1 MLKYYLIKSKGGN
14 HMNLYSINT
23 IKQELSFSPLVYSI
37 KKSDYSE
44 SLILVYS
51 DIDGNTHQE
60 ILGTNR
66 STLSNWLEILDYD
79 TETKETLD
87 KTFDLLLSSIYLF
100 GIKTDMQKDK
110 LINKIDSFIKNF
122 DGNAFS
128 DVASSVLDI
137 LKECFDPHP
146 VLAYLYPHYYVLLH
160 SLYLYTEKTCFYED
174 IKSQFTE
181 KISVLLQEL
190 LHLKSS
196 YEQAKEYTQS
206 VFIEPYAENASIPST
221 TSAAL
226 YHSYC
231 KMLHKSDF
239 YMEAFDFPI
248 AEDYLKN
255 ILDNDAPVWSSYFD
269 LFSEKLLDSDTQDYN
284 ITSFAQFLHIGL
296 SIMMSGEMVI
306 RKCKLCNG
314 YFQTKHSSDQ
324 MYCSRIYKNTSATCS
339 EVGVRKTYKEKLF
352 QHPIHQEFT
361 KSYNKLYGRIRRG
374 KVPNDT
380 PLMDKLKKLHDEYTE
395 KYENTHKK
403 DREAVW
409 KEYIQK
415 NKDLLG

>member
-1 MLKYYLIKSKGGN
+1 
-14 HMNLYSINT
+14 MNLYSINT
-23 IKQELSFSPLVYSI
+23 IKQKLSFSPLVYRI
-37 KKSDYSE
+37 KKSNYSE
-44 SLILVYS
+44 SLLLTYN
-51 DIDGNTHQE
+51 DIDGNPHQE
-60 ILGTNR
+60 VLGTNR
-66 STLSNWLEILDYD
+66 SILSNWLEILDYD
-79 TETKETLD
+79 TETKENLD
-87 KTFDLLLSSIYLF
+87 QTFDLLLLSIGLF
-100 GIKTDMQKDK
+100 GIKPDMQKDK
-110 LINKIDSFIKNF
+110 LINKIDNFIKDF
-122 DGNAFS
+122 DGKAFS

-146 VLAYLYPHYYVLLH
+146 VLAYLYPHYYALLH
-160 SLYLYTEKTCFYED
+160 SLYLYAEKSCSYEETV
-174 IKSQFTE
+174 SQFSA
-181 KISVLLQEL
+181 KITVLLQEL

-196 YEQAKEYTQS
+196 YEQAREYTQS
-206 VFIEPYAENASIPST
+206 VFIEPYTDNASIQST
-221 TSAAL
+221 ASAAL

-231 KMLHKSDF
+231 KMLNKSDF
-239 YMEAFDFPI
+239 YMDAFDFPI
-248 AEDYLKN
+248 NEDYLKN
-255 ILDNDAPVWSSYFD
+255 IFDNDTLAWSSYFE
-269 LFSEKLLDSDTQDYN
+269 LFSKKLLDTDTQEYY

-374 KVPNDT
+374 KVPNNT
-380 PLMDKLKKLHDEYTE
+380 PLMEQLKKLHDEYTE

-409 KEYIQK
+409 KEYIQR
-415 NKDLLG
+415 NKELLG

>member
-1 MLKYYLIKSKGGN
+1 
-14 HMNLYSINT
+14 MNLYSINT
-23 IKQELSFSPLVYSI
+23 IKQELLFSPLVYRI

-44 SLILVYS
+44 SLILTYN
-51 DIDGNTHQE
+51 DIDSNPHQE
-60 ILGTNR
+60 VLGTNR
-66 STLSNWLEILDYD
+66 SILSNWLEILDYD
-79 TETKETLD
+79 TEAKENLD
-87 KTFDLLLSSIYLF
+87 KTFDLLLSSIGLF
-100 GIKTDMQKDK
+100 GIKPDIQKDK
-110 LINKIDSFIKNF
+110 FINKIDNFIKDF
-122 DGNAFS
+122 DSKTFS

-146 VLAYLYPHYYVLLH
+146 VLAYLYSHYYALLH
-160 SLYLYTEKTCFYED
+160 SLYLYAEKSCSYEETV
-174 IKSQFTE
+174 SQFSA
-181 KISVLLQEL
+181 KITVLLQEL

-196 YEQAKEYTQS
+196 YEQAREYTQS
-206 VFIEPYAENASIPST
+206 VFIEPYTDNASIQSAA
-221 TSAAL
+221 SAAL

-231 KMLHKSDF
+231 KMLNKSDF
-239 YMEAFDFPI
+239 YMDAFDFPI
-248 AEDYLKN
+248 NEDYLNN
-255 ILDNDAPVWSSYFD
+255 IFDNDTPAWSSYFE
-269 LFSEKLLDSDTQDYN
+269 LFSEKLLDTDTQEYY

-380 PLMDKLKKLHDEYTE
+380 PLMEQLKKLHDEYTE

-415 NKDLLG
+415 NKELLG

>member
-1 MLKYYLIKSKGGN
+1 
-14 HMNLYSINT
+14 MNLYSINT
-23 IKQELSFSPLVYSI
+23 IKQELLFSPLVYSI
-37 KKSDYSE
+37 KKSNYSE
-44 SLILVYS
+44 SLLLTYN
-51 DIDGNTHQE
+51 DIDNNPHQE
-60 ILGTNR
+60 ALGTNR
-66 STLSNWLEILDYD
+66 PILSNWLEILDYD
-79 TETKETLD
+79 TETKENLD
-87 KTFDLLLSSIYLF
+87 KTFDLLLSSIGLF
-100 GIKTDMQKDK
+100 GIKPDIQKDK
-110 LINKIDSFIKNF
+110 FINKIDNFIKDF
-122 DGNAFS
+122 DSKTFS

-146 VLAYLYPHYYVLLH
+146 VLAYLYPYYYALLH
-160 SLYLYTEKTCFYED
+160 SLYLYAEKSCSYEETV
-174 IKSQFTE
+174 SQFSA
-181 KISVLLQEL
+181 KITVLLQEL

-196 YEQAKEYTQS
+196 YEQAREYTQS
-206 VFIEPYAENASIPST
+206 VFIEPYTDNASVQST

-231 KMLHKSDF
+231 KMLKKSDF
-239 YMEAFDFPI
+239 YMDTFDFPI
-248 AEDYLKN
+248 DEDYLKN
-255 ILDNDAPVWSSYFD
+255 ILDNNIPTWSSYFD
-269 LFSEKLLDSDTQDYN
+269 LFSEKQLDTDTQTYY
-284 ITSFAQFLHIGL
+284 ITSFSQFLHIGL
-296 SIMMSGEMVI
+296 SIMMSDEMVI

-380 PLMDKLKKLHDEYTE
+380 PLMEQLKKLHDEYTE

-415 NKDLLG
+415 NKELLG

>member
-1 MLKYYLIKSKGGN
+1 
-14 HMNLYSINT
+14 MNLYSINT
-23 IKQELSFSPLVYSI
+23 IKQELLFSPLVYRI

-44 SLILVYS
+44 SLILTYN
-51 DIDGNTHQE
+51 DIDNNPHQE
-60 ILGTNR
+60 ALGTNR
-66 STLSNWLEILDYD
+66 SILSNWLEILDYD
-79 TETKETLD
+79 TETKENLD
-87 KTFDLLLSSIYLF
+87 KTFDLLLSSIGLF
-100 GIKTDMQKDK
+100 GIKPDMQKDK
-110 LINKIDSFIKNF
+110 LINKIDNFIKDF
-122 DGNAFS
+122 DDKAFS

-146 VLAYLYPHYYVLLH
+146 VLAYLYPYYYALLH
-160 SLYLYTEKTCFYED
+160 SLYLYAEKSCSYEETV
-174 IKSQFTE
+174 SQFSA
-181 KISVLLQEL
+181 KITVLLQEL

-196 YEQAKEYTQS
+196 YEQAREYTQS
-206 VFIEPYAENASIPST
+206 VFIEPYTDNASVPST

-231 KMLHKSDF
+231 KILNKSNFNMD
-239 YMEAFDFPI
+239 AFDFPI
-248 AEDYLKN
+248 NEDYLKN
-255 ILDNDAPVWSSYFD
+255 IFDNNTPTWSSYFE
-269 LFSEKLLDSDTQDYN
+269 LFSKKLLDTDTQDYH

-314 YFQTKHSSDQ
+314 YFQAKHSSDQ

-380 PLMDKLKKLHDEYTE
+380 PLMEQLKKLHDEYTE

-415 NKDLLG
+415 NKELLG

>member
-1 MLKYYLIKSKGGN
+1 
-14 HMNLYSINT
+14 MNLYSINT

-37 KKSDYSE
+37 KKSNYSE
-44 SLILVYS
+44 SLLLTYN
-51 DIDGNTHQE
+51 DIDSNPHQE
-60 ILGTNR
+60 ALGTNR
-66 STLSNWLEILDYD
+66 PILSNWLEILDYD
-79 TETKETLD
+79 TETKENLD
-87 KTFDLLLSSIYLF
+87 KTFDLLLSSIGLF
-100 GIKTDMQKDK
+100 GIKPDIQKDK
-110 LINKIDSFIKNF
+110 FINKIDNFIKDF
-122 DGNAFS
+122 DSKIFS

-146 VLAYLYPHYYVLLH
+146 VLAYLYPHYYALLH
-160 SLYLYTEKTCFYED
+160 SLYLYAEKSCSYEETV
-174 IKSQFTE
+174 SQFSA
-181 KISVLLQEL
+181 KITVLLQEL

-196 YEQAKEYTQS
+196 YEQAREYTQS
-206 VFIEPYAENASIPST
+206 VFIEPYIDNASIQST
-221 TSAAL
+221 ASAAL

-231 KMLHKSDF
+231 KIMNKSDF

-248 AEDYLKN
+248 DEDYLKN
-255 ILDNDAPVWSSYFD
+255 IFDKDTSAWSSYFA
-269 LFSEKLLDSDTQDYN
+269 LFSEKLLDTDTQDYY

-296 SIMMSGEMVI
+296 SIMMSGEIVI

-380 PLMDKLKKLHDEYTE
+380 PLMEQLKKLHDEYTE

-415 NKDLLG
+415 NKELLG

>member
-1 MLKYYLIKSKGGN
+1 
-14 HMNLYSINT
+14 MNLYSINT
-23 IKQELSFSPLVYSI
+23 IKQELSFSPLIYRI
-37 KKSDYSE
+37 KKADYSE
-44 SLILVYS
+44 SLILNYTDTANNVQ
-51 DIDGNTHQE
+51 QE
-60 ILGTNR
+60 ILETSR
-66 STLSNWLEILDYD
+66 SILSNWMEILDYD
-79 TETKETLD
+79 TENKETLE
-87 KTFDLLLSSIYLF
+87 KTFDLLLSSVHLF
-100 GIKTDMQKDK
+100 GIHDIQKDH
-110 LINKIDSFIKNF
+110 LETDIDNFIKRFENS
-122 DGNAFS
+122 AFS
-128 DVASSVLDI
+128 DTASSVLDI

-160 SLYLYTEKTCFYED
+160 SLYLYTKTSCSYEE
-174 IKSQFTE
+174 IKPQFTK
-181 KISVLLQEL
+181 KISALIQEL

-196 YEQAKEYTQS
+196 YEQAREYTQS
-206 VFIEPYAENASIPST
+206 VLIEPYIDSASIAST
-221 TSAAL
+221 ASAAL

-231 KMLHKSDF
+231 KMLNKSDF

-248 AEDYLKN
+248 AGDYLKN
-255 ILDNDAPVWSSYFD
+255 TFGNDTPAWNTYFD
-269 LFSEKLLDSDTQDYN
+269 LFSSKLLEADTQDYN

-296 SIMMSGEMVI
+296 SIMMSSEIVI

-324 MYCSRIYKNTSATCS
+324 MYCSRIYKNTAATCS

-380 PLMDKLKKLHDEYTE
+380 PLMDQLKKLHDEYTE

-415 NKDLLG
+415 NKELLG

>member
-1 MLKYYLIKSKGGN
+1 
-14 HMNLYSINT
+14 MNLYSINT
-23 IKQELSFSPLVYSI
+23 IKQELLFSPLVYRI
-37 KKSDYSE
+37 KKSNYSE
-44 SLILVYS
+44 SLLLTYN
-51 DIDGNTHQE
+51 DIDNNPHQE
-60 ILGTNR
+60 ALGTNR
-66 STLSNWLEILDYD
+66 PILSNWLEILDYD
-79 TETKETLD
+79 TETKENLD
-87 KTFDLLLSSIYLF
+87 KTFDLLLSSIGLF
-100 GIKTDMQKDK
+100 GIKPDIQKDK
-110 LINKIDSFIKNF
+110 FINKIDNFIKDF
-122 DGNAFS
+122 DSKTFS

-146 VLAYLYPHYYVLLH
+146 VLAYLYPYYYALLH
-160 SLYLYTEKTCFYED
+160 LLYLYAEKSCSYEETV
-174 IKSQFTE
+174 SQFSA
-181 KISVLLQEL
+181 KITVLLQEL

-196 YEQAKEYTQS
+196 YEQAREYTQS
-206 VFIEPYAENASIPST
+206 VFIEPYTDNASVPST

-231 KMLHKSDF
+231 KILNKSNF
-239 YMEAFDFPI
+239 YMDAFDFPI
-248 AEDYLKN
+248 NKDYLKN
-255 ILDNDAPVWSSYFD
+255 IFDNNTPAWSSYFE
-269 LFSEKLLDSDTQDYN
+269 LLSKKLLDTDTQDYH

-314 YFQTKHSSDQ
+314 YFQAKHSSDQ

-380 PLMDKLKKLHDEYTE
+380 PLMDQLKKLHDEYTE

-415 NKDLLG
+415 NKELLG

>member
-1 MLKYYLIKSKGGN
+1 
-14 HMNLYSINT
+14 MNLYSINT
-23 IKQELSFSPLVYSI
+23 IKQKLSFAPLVYSI

-44 SLILVYS
+44 SLILIYNDTS
-51 DIDGNTHQE
+51 GNKNHE
-60 ILGTNR
+60 LLGTNR
-66 STLSNWLEILDYD
+66 SILSNWMEILDYD
-79 TETKETLD
+79 TENKERLD
-87 KTFDLLLSSIYLF
+87 KTFDLLLSSIHLF
-100 GIKTDMQKDK
+100 GISSDMANDN
-110 LINKIDSFIKNF
+110 LINKANNFIKNF
-122 DGNAFS
+122 DSKTFS

-146 VLAYLYPHYYVLLH
+146 VLAYLYPHYYALLH
-160 SLYLYTEKTCFYED
+160 SLYLYTEKSCSYDETASKF
-174 IKSQFTE
+174 ST
-181 KISVLLQEL
+181 KITVLLQEL

-196 YEQAKEYTQS
+196 YEQAREYAQS
-206 VFIEPYAENASIPST
+206 VFIEPYTDNATLPST

-231 KMLHKSDF
+231 KILNKSDF
-239 YMEAFDFPI
+239 YTETFDFPI
-248 AEDYLKN
+248 DEDYLKN
-255 ILDNDAPVWSSYFD
+255 NFDKNTPAWSSYFD
-269 LFSEKLLDSDTQDYN
+269 SFSEKLLDTDMQDYP
-284 ITSFAQFLHIGL
+284 ITSFTQFLHIGL
-296 SIMMSGEMVI
+296 SIMMSGEMMI

-314 YFQTKHSSDQ
+314 YFQAKHSSDQ

-380 PLMDKLKKLHDEYTE
+380 PLMDQLKKLHDEYTE
-395 KYENTHKK
+395 KYENTNKK

-415 NKDLLG
+415 NKELLG

>member
-1 MLKYYLIKSKGGN
+1 
-14 HMNLYSINT
+14 MNLYSINT
-23 IKQELSFSPLVYSI
+23 IKQEFLFSPLVYRI

-44 SLILVYS
+44 SLILTYN
-51 DIDGNTHQE
+51 DIDNNPHQE
-60 ILGTNR
+60 ALGTNR
-66 STLSNWLEILDYD
+66 SILSNWLEILDYD
-79 TETKETLD
+79 TETKENLD
-87 KTFDLLLSSIYLF
+87 KTFDLLLSSIGLF
-100 GIKTDMQKDK
+100 RIKPDMQKDK
-110 LINKIDSFIKNF
+110 LINKIDNFIKDF
-122 DGNAFS
+122 DDKAFS

-146 VLAYLYPHYYVLLH
+146 VLAYLYPYYYALLH
-160 SLYLYTEKTCFYED
+160 SLYLYAEKSCSYEETV
-174 IKSQFTE
+174 SQFSA
-181 KISVLLQEL
+181 KITVLLQEL
-190 LHLKSS
+190 LNLKFF
-196 YEQAKEYTQS
+196 YEQAREYTQS
-206 VFIEPYAENASIPST
+206 VLIEPYADNASVQST

-231 KMLHKSDF
+231 KILKKSNF

-255 ILDNDAPVWSSYFD
+255 FLGNDTPTWSSYFD
-269 LFSEKLLDSDTQDYN
+269 LFSEKLLDTNTQDYH

-380 PLMDKLKKLHDEYTE
+380 PLMDDLKRLHDEYTE

-403 DREAVW
+403 DREVVW

-415 NKDLLG
+415 NKELLG

>member
-1 MLKYYLIKSKGGN
+1 
-14 HMNLYSINT
+14 MNLYSINT
-23 IKQELSFSPLVYSI
+23 IKQAFSFSPLVYSI

-44 SLILVYS
+44 SLILAYS
-51 DIDGNTHQE
+51 DTNSNPQQE
-60 ILGTNR
+60 ILQANR
-66 STLSNWLEILDYD
+66 SILSNWLEILDYD

-87 KTFDLLLSSIYLF
+87 KTFDLLLSSLHLF
-100 GIKTDMQKDK
+100 GIEPDMQKNR
-110 LINKIDSFIKNF
+110 IIDQVESFIKDF
-122 DGNAFS
+122 DSKAFS

-146 VLAYLYPHYYVLLH
+146 ILAYLYPHYHALLH
-160 SLYLYTEKTCFYED
+160 SLYLYAEKSCSYEETV
-174 IKSQFTE
+174 SQFSA
-181 KISVLLQEL
+181 KITVLLQEL

-196 YEQAKEYTQS
+196 YEQAREYTQS
-206 VFIEPYAENASIPST
+206 VFIEPYTDNASIQSAA
-221 TSAAL
+221 SAAL

-231 KMLHKSDF
+231 KMLNKSDF
-239 YMEAFDFPI
+239 YMDAFDFPI
-248 AEDYLKN
+248 NEDYLKN
-255 ILDNDAPVWSSYFD
+255 IFDNDTPAWSSYFE
-269 LFSEKLLDSDTQDYN
+269 LFSEKLLDTDTQEYY

-380 PLMDKLKKLHDEYTE
+380 PLMEQLKKLHDEYTE

-415 NKDLLG
+415 NKELLG

>member
-1 MLKYYLIKSKGGN
+1 
-14 HMNLYSINT
+14 MNLYSINT
-23 IKQELSFSPLVYSI
+23 IKQELLFSPLVYSI
-37 KKSDYSE
+37 KKSNYSE
-44 SLILVYS
+44 SLLLTYN
-51 DIDGNTHQE
+51 DIDNNPHQE
-60 ILGTNR
+60 ALGTNR
-66 STLSNWLEILDYD
+66 SILSNWLEILDYD
-79 TETKETLD
+79 TETKENLD
-87 KTFDLLLSSIYLF
+87 KTFDLLLSSIGLF
-100 GIKTDMQKDK
+100 GIKPDIQKDK
-110 LINKIDSFIKNF
+110 LINKIDSFIKDF
-122 DGNAFS
+122 DDKAFS

-146 VLAYLYPHYYVLLH
+146 VLAYLYPHYYALLH
-160 SLYLYTEKTCFYED
+160 SLYLYAEKSCSYEETV
-174 IKSQFTE
+174 SQFSA
-181 KISVLLQEL
+181 KITVLLQEL

-196 YEQAKEYTQS
+196 YEQAREYTQS
-206 VFIEPYAENASIPST
+206 VFIEPYTDNASVPST

-231 KMLHKSDF
+231 KMLNKSNF
-239 YMEAFDFPI
+239 YMDAFDFPI
-248 AEDYLKN
+248 NEDYLKN
-255 ILDNDAPVWSSYFD
+255 IFDNNTPAWSSYFE
-269 LFSEKLLDSDTQDYN
+269 LFSKKLLDTDTQDYH

-314 YFQTKHSSDQ
+314 YFQAKHSSDQ

-380 PLMDKLKKLHDEYTE
+380 PLMEQLKKLHDEYTE

-415 NKDLLG
+415 NKELLG

>member
-1 MLKYYLIKSKGGN
+1 
-14 HMNLYSINT
+14 MNLYSINT
-23 IKQELSFSPLVYSI
+23 IKQELLFSPLVYRI

-44 SLILVYS
+44 SLILTYN
-51 DIDGNTHQE
+51 DIDNNPHQE
-60 ILGTNR
+60 ALGTNR
-66 STLSNWLEILDYD
+66 SILSNWLEILDYD
-79 TETKETLD
+79 TETKENLD
-87 KTFDLLLSSIYLF
+87 KTFDLLLSSIGLF
-100 GIKTDMQKDK
+100 GIKPDIQKDK
-110 LINKIDSFIKNF
+110 FINKIDNFIKDF
-122 DGNAFS
+122 DSKTFS

-146 VLAYLYPHYYVLLH
+146 VLAYLYPHYYALLH
-160 SLYLYTEKTCFYED
+160 SLYLYAEKSCSYEETV
-174 IKSQFTE
+174 SQFSA
-181 KISVLLQEL
+181 KITVLLQEL

-196 YEQAKEYTQS
+196 YEQAREYTQS
-206 VFIEPYAENASIPST
+206 VFIEPYTDNASVPST

-231 KMLHKSDF
+231 KILNKSNF
-239 YMEAFDFPI
+239 YMDAFDFPI
-248 AEDYLKN
+248 DEDYLKN
-255 ILDNDAPVWSSYFD
+255 IFDNNTPAWSSYFD
-269 LFSEKLLDSDTQDYN
+269 LFSEKLLDMDTQTYY

-296 SIMMSGEMVI
+296 SIMMSGEIVI

-380 PLMDKLKKLHDEYTE
+380 PLMEQLKKLHDEYTE

-415 NKDLLG
+415 NKELLG

>member
-1 MLKYYLIKSKGGN
+1 
-14 HMNLYSINT
+14 MNLYSINT
-23 IKQELSFSPLVYSI
+23 IKQELLFSPLVYRI

-44 SLILVYS
+44 SLILTYN
-51 DIDGNTHQE
+51 DIDNNPHQE
-60 ILGTNR
+60 ALGTNR
-66 STLSNWLEILDYD
+66 SILSNWLEILDYD
-79 TETKETLD
+79 TEAKENLD
-87 KTFDLLLSSIYLF
+87 KTFDLLLSSIGLF
-100 GIKTDMQKDK
+100 GIKPDMQKDK
-110 LINKIDSFIKNF
+110 LINKIDNFIKDF
-122 DGNAFS
+122 DDKAFS

-146 VLAYLYPHYYVLLH
+146 VLAYLYPYYYALLH
-160 SLYLYTEKTCFYED
+160 SLYLYAEKSCSYEETVL
-174 IKSQFTE
+174 QFLT
-181 KISVLLQEL
+181 KITVLLQEL

-196 YEQAKEYTQS
+196 YEQAREYTQS
-206 VFIEPYAENASIPST
+206 VFIEPYTDNASIQST
-221 TSAAL
+221 ASAAL

-231 KMLHKSDF
+231 KILNKSNF
-239 YMEAFDFPI
+239 YMDAFDFPI
-248 AEDYLKN
+248 NEDYLKN
-255 ILDNDAPVWSSYFD
+255 IFDNNTPAWSSYFE
-269 LFSEKLLDSDTQDYN
+269 LFSKKLLDTDTQDYH

-314 YFQTKHSSDQ
+314 YFQAKHSSDQ

-380 PLMDKLKKLHDEYTE
+380 PLMEQLKKLHDEYTE

-415 NKDLLG
+415 NKELLG

>member
-1 MLKYYLIKSKGGN
+1 
-14 HMNLYSINT
+14 MNLYSINT
-23 IKQELSFSPLVYSI
+23 IKQDFSFFPLVYRI

-44 SLILVYS
+44 SLMLTYS
-51 DIDGNTHQE
+51 DIDGNAHQE
-60 ILGTNR
+60 ILESNR
-66 STLSNWLEILDYD
+66 SMLSNWLEVLDYD
-79 TETKETLD
+79 TENKELLD
-87 KTFDLLLSSIYLF
+87 KTFDLLLSSVHLF
-100 GIKTDMQKDK
+100 GIKSDMPKDN
-110 LINKIDSFIKNF
+110 LINAAGNF
-122 DGNAFS
+122 LKDFVSNAFS
-128 DVASSVLDI
+128 DIASSVLDI

-146 VLAYLYPHYYVLLH
+146 VLAYLYPHYYALLH
-160 SLYLYTEKTCFYED
+160 SLYLYTEKSCSYEETA
-174 IKSQFTE
+174 SLFSA
-181 KISVLLQEL
+181 KIAVLMQEL

-196 YEQAKEYTQS
+196 YVQAREYTQS
-206 VFIEPYAENASIPST
+206 VFIEPYADNASVPST

-231 KMLHKSDF
+231 KMLNKSDF
-239 YMEAFDFPI
+239 YMDAFDFPI
-248 AEDYLKN
+248 IEDYLKN
-255 ILDNDAPVWSSYFD
+255 ILGNDTPTWSSYFD
-269 LFSEKLLDSDTQDYN
+269 FFSEKLLDADTQDYH

-296 SIMMSGEMVI
+296 SIMMSGEIVI

-352 QHPIHQEFT
+352 KHPIHQEFT

-380 PLMDKLKKLHDEYTE
+380 PLMDQLKMLHDEYTE

-415 NKDLLG
+415 NKELLG

>member
-1 MLKYYLIKSKGGN
+1 
-14 HMNLYSINT
+14 MNLYSINT

-37 KKSDYSE
+37 KKSNYSE
-44 SLILVYS
+44 SLLLTYN
-51 DIDGNTHQE
+51 DIDNNPHQE
-60 ILGTNR
+60 ALGTNR
-66 STLSNWLEILDYD
+66 SILSNWLEILDYD
-79 TETKETLD
+79 TETKENLD
-87 KTFDLLLSSIYLF
+87 KTFDLLLSSIGLF
-100 GIKTDMQKDK
+100 GIKPDIQKDK
-110 LINKIDSFIKNF
+110 LINKIDNFIKDF
-122 DGNAFS
+122 DDKAFS

-146 VLAYLYPHYYVLLH
+146 VLAYLYPHYYALLH
-160 SLYLYTEKTCFYED
+160 SLYLYAEKSCSYEETV
-174 IKSQFTE
+174 SQFSA
-181 KISVLLQEL
+181 KITVLLQEL

-196 YEQAKEYTQS
+196 YEQAREYTQS
-206 VFIEPYAENASIPST
+206 VFIEPYTDNASIQST
-221 TSAAL
+221 ASAAL

-231 KMLHKSDF
+231 KMLNKSDF
-239 YMEAFDFPI
+239 YMDAFDFPI
-248 AEDYLKN
+248 NEDYLKN
-255 ILDNDAPVWSSYFD
+255 IFDNDTPAWSSYFE
-269 LFSEKLLDSDTQDYN
+269 LFSKKLLDTDTQDYY

-380 PLMDKLKKLHDEYTE
+380 PLMEQLKKLHDEYTE

-415 NKDLLG
+415 NKELLG

>member
-1 MLKYYLIKSKGGN
+1 
-14 HMNLYSINT
+14 MNLYSINT
-23 IKQELSFSPLVYSI
+23 IKQELLFFPLVYRI

-44 SLILVYS
+44 SLILTYN
-51 DIDGNTHQE
+51 DIDNNPHQE
-60 ILGTNR
+60 ALETNR
-66 STLSNWLEILDYD
+66 SILSNWLEILDYD
-79 TETKETLD
+79 TETKENLD
-87 KTFDLLLSSIYLF
+87 KTFDLLLSSIGLF
-100 GIKTDMQKDK
+100 GIKPDMQKDK
-110 LINKIDSFIKNF
+110 LINKIDNFIKDF
-122 DGNAFS
+122 DDKAFS

-146 VLAYLYPHYYVLLH
+146 VLAYLYPYYYALLH
-160 SLYLYTEKTCFYED
+160 SLYLYAEKSCSYEETV
-174 IKSQFTE
+174 SQFSA
-181 KISVLLQEL
+181 KITVLLQEL

-196 YEQAKEYTQS
+196 YEQAREYTQS
-206 VFIEPYAENASIPST
+206 VFIKPYTDNASIQST
-221 TSAAL
+221 ASAAL

-231 KMLHKSDF
+231 KMLNKSDF
-239 YMEAFDFPI
+239 YMDSFDFPI
-248 AEDYLKN
+248 NEDYLKN
-255 ILDNDAPVWSSYFD
+255 IFDNDTPAWSSYFE
-269 LFSEKLLDSDTQDYN
+269 LFSKKLLDTDTQNYH

-380 PLMDKLKKLHDEYTE
+380 PLMEQLKKLHDEYTE

-415 NKDLLG
+415 NKELLG

>member
-1 MLKYYLIKSKGGN
+1 
-14 HMNLYSINT
+14 MNLYSINT
-23 IKQELSFSPLVYSI
+23 IKQELLFSPLVYSI
-37 KKSDYSE
+37 KKSNYSE
-44 SLILVYS
+44 SLLLTYN
-51 DIDGNTHQE
+51 DIDNNPPQE
-60 ILGTNR
+60 ALGTNR
-66 STLSNWLEILDYD
+66 PILSNWLEILDYD
-79 TETKETLD
+79 TETKENLD
-87 KTFDLLLSSIYLF
+87 KTFDLLLSSIGLF
-100 GIKTDMQKDK
+100 GIKPDMQKDN
-110 LINKIDSFIKNF
+110 LINKIDNFIKDF
-122 DGNAFS
+122 DDKAFS

-146 VLAYLYPHYYVLLH
+146 VLAYLYPYYYALLH
-160 SLYLYTEKTCFYED
+160 SLYLYAEKSCSYEETV
-174 IKSQFTE
+174 SQFSA
-181 KISVLLQEL
+181 KITVLLQEL

-196 YEQAKEYTQS
+196 YEQAREYTQS
-206 VFIEPYAENASIPST
+206 VFIEPYTDNASIQST
-221 TSAAL
+221 ASAAL

-231 KMLHKSDF
+231 KMLNKSDF
-239 YMEAFDFPI
+239 YMDAFDFPI
-248 AEDYLKN
+248 NEDYLKN
-255 ILDNDAPVWSSYFD
+255 IFDNDTPAWSSYFE
-269 LFSEKLLDSDTQDYN
+269 LFSKKLLDTDTQDYY

-380 PLMDKLKKLHDEYTE
+380 PLMDQLKKLHDEYTE

-415 NKDLLG
+415 NKELLG

>member
-1 MLKYYLIKSKGGN
+1 
-14 HMNLYSINT
+14 MNPYSINT
-23 IKQELSFSPLVYSI
+23 IKQEFLFSPLVYRI

-44 SLILVYS
+44 SLILTYN
-51 DIDGNTHQE
+51 DIDSNPHQE
-60 ILGTNR
+60 VLGTNR
-66 STLSNWLEILDYD
+66 SILSNWLEILDYD
-79 TETKETLD
+79 TETKENLD
-87 KTFDLLLSSIYLF
+87 KAFDLLLSSIGLF
-100 GIKTDMQKDK
+100 GIKPDMQKDK
-110 LINKIDSFIKNF
+110 LINKIDNFIKDF
-122 DGNAFS
+122 DDKAFS

-146 VLAYLYPHYYVLLH
+146 VLAYLYPHYYALLH
-160 SLYLYTEKTCFYED
+160 SLYLYAEKSCSYEETV
-174 IKSQFTE
+174 SQFSA
-181 KISVLLQEL
+181 KITVLLQEL

-196 YEQAKEYTQS
+196 YEQAREYTQS
-206 VFIEPYAENASIPST
+206 VFIEPYTDNASVQST

-231 KMLHKSDF
+231 KMLKKSDF
-239 YMEAFDFPI
+239 YMDTFDFPI
-248 AEDYLKN
+248 DEDYLKN
-255 ILDNDAPVWSSYFD
+255 ILDNNIPTWSSYFD
-269 LFSEKLLDSDTQDYN
+269 LFSEKQLDTDTQTYY
-284 ITSFAQFLHIGL
+284 ITSFSQFLHIGL
-296 SIMMSGEMVI
+296 SIMMSDEMVI

-314 YFQTKHSSDQ
+314 YFQTKYSSDQ

-339 EVGVRKTYKEKLF
+339 EVGARKTYKEKLF

-380 PLMDKLKKLHDEYTE
+380 PLMEQLKKLHDEYTE

-415 NKDLLG
+415 NKELLG

>member
-1 MLKYYLIKSKGGN
+1 
-14 HMNLYSINT
+14 MNLYSINT
-23 IKQELSFSPLVYSI
+23 IKQELLFFPLIYSI
-37 KKSDYSE
+37 RKSDYSE
-44 SLILVYS
+44 SLILEYNDTDNSV
-51 DIDGNTHQE
+51 HQE
-60 ILGTNR
+60 IIESSR
-66 STLSNWLEILDYD
+66 HMLSNWMELLNYD
-79 TETKETLD
+79 TENKETLD
-87 KTFDLLLSSIYLF
+87 KTFDLLLSTIYLF
-100 GIKTDMQKDK
+100 GIAPDMQKDR
-110 LINKIDSFIKNF
+110 LTDEINSFIKGF
-122 DGNAFS
+122 DSKSFS

-146 VLAYLYPHYYVLLH
+146 VLAYLYPHYYELLH
-160 SLYLYTEKTCFYED
+160 SLYLYAEKSCSYEETV
-174 IKSQFTE
+174 SRFLA
-181 KISVLLQEL
+181 KIAILIQEL

-196 YEQAKEYTQS
+196 YEQAREYIQS
-206 VFIEPYAENASIPST
+206 VFIEPYTDNASIQST

-231 KMLHKSDF
+231 KMSNKSDF
-239 YMEAFDFPI
+239 YMEASDFPVN
-248 AEDYLKN
+248 EDYLKN
-255 ILDNDAPVWSSYFD
+255 VFHNDTPAWNSYFE
-269 LFSEKLLDSDTQDYN
+269 LFSKRLLDTDTQDYY
-284 ITSFAQFLHIGL
+284 ITSFSQFLHIGL
-296 SIMMSGEMVI
+296 SVMMSGEMII
-306 RKCKLCNG
+306 RRCKLCNG
-314 YFQTKHSSDQ
+314 YFQTKYSSDQ

-380 PLMDKLKKLHDEYTE
+380 PLMDELKRLHDEYTE

-415 NKDLLG
+415 NKELLG

>member
-1 MLKYYLIKSKGGN
+1 
-14 HMNLYSINT
+14 MNLYSINT
-23 IKQELSFSPLVYSI
+23 IKQELSFSPLVYRI

-44 SLILVYS
+44 SLILTYN
-51 DIDGNTHQE
+51 DIDSNPHQE
-60 ILGTNR
+60 VLGSNR
-66 STLSNWLEILDYD
+66 SILFNWLEILDYD

-87 KTFDLLLSSIYLF
+87 KTFDLLLSSIHLF
-100 GIKTDMQKDK
+100 GIEPDMQKDR
-110 LINKIDSFIKNF
+110 LINKIENFIKNF
-122 DGNAFS
+122 VSKAFS

-146 VLAYLYPHYYVLLH
+146 VLAYLYPHYYALLH
-160 SLYLYTEKTCFYED
+160 ALYLYAEKFCSYDKTVSEF
-174 IKSQFTE
+174 SA
-181 KISVLLQEL
+181 KITVLIQEL

-196 YEQAKEYTQS
+196 YEQAREYTQS
-206 VFIEPYAENASIPST
+206 VLIEPYADNASVQST

-226 YHSYC
+226 YHSFC
-231 KMLHKSDF
+231 KMLNKSDF
-239 YMEAFDFPI
+239 YMDTFDFPI
-248 AEDYLKN
+248 DEDYLKI
-255 ILDNDAPVWSSYFD
+255 ILGNNTPTWSSYFD
-269 LFSEKLLDSDTQDYN
+269 LFSEKLLDTDTQTYY
-284 ITSFAQFLHIGL
+284 ITSFSQFLHIGL
-296 SIMMSGEMVI
+296 SIMVSDEMVI

-314 YFQTKHSSDQ
+314 YFQTNHSSDQ
-324 MYCSRIYKNTSATCS
+324 MYCSRIYKNTAATCS

-380 PLMDKLKKLHDEYTE
+380 PLMDELKRLHDEYTE

-415 NKDLLG
+415 NKELLG

>member
-1 MLKYYLIKSKGGN
+1 
-14 HMNLYSINT
+14 MNLYSINT
-23 IKQELSFSPLVYSI
+23 IKQELSFFPLIYRI
-37 KKSDYSE
+37 RKSDYSE
-44 SLILVYS
+44 SLILEYNGTDNS
-51 DIDGNTHQE
+51 AHQE
-60 ILGTNR
+60 IIESSR
-66 STLSNWLEILDYD
+66 HMLSNWMELLDYD
-79 TETKETLD
+79 TENRETLD

-100 GIKTDMQKDK
+100 GIESDISNDK
-110 LINKIDSFIKNF
+110 LIDKIDNFIKYF
-122 DGNAFS
+122 DSKAFI

-146 VLAYLYPHYYVLLH
+146 VLAYLYPHYYALLH
-160 SLYLYTEKTCFYED
+160 SLYLYTEKNYSFEK
-174 IKSQFTE
+174 IKSQFTK

-196 YEQAKEYTQS
+196 YEQAREYTQS
-206 VFIEPYAENASIPST
+206 VFIEPYADSASVQST
-221 TSAAL
+221 ASAAL

-231 KMLHKSDF
+231 KTTNKSDF
-239 YMEAFDFPI
+239 YINTFDFPI
-248 AEDYLKN
+248 DEDYLKN
-255 ILDNDAPVWSSYFD
+255 IFDNDTPTWSSYFE
-269 LFSEKLLDSDTQDYN
+269 LFSKKLLDTDTQDYY
-284 ITSFAQFLHIGL
+284 ITSFTQFLHIGL
-296 SIMMSGEMVI
+296 SIMMSDEMII

-314 YFQTKHSSDQ
+314 YFQTKYSSDQ

-380 PLMDKLKKLHDEYTE
+380 PLMDELKRLHDEYTE

-415 NKDLLG
+415 NKELLG

>member
-1 MLKYYLIKSKGGN
+1 
-14 HMNLYSINT
+14 MNLYSINT
-23 IKQELSFSPLVYSI
+23 IKQELLFSPLVYSI
-37 KKSDYSE
+37 KKSNYSE
-44 SLILVYS
+44 SLLLTYN
-51 DIDGNTHQE
+51 DIDNNPHQE
-60 ILGTNR
+60 ALGTNR
-66 STLSNWLEILDYD
+66 SILSNWLEILDYD
-79 TETKETLD
+79 TETKENLD
-87 KTFDLLLSSIYLF
+87 KTFDLLLSSIGLF
-100 GIKTDMQKDK
+100 GIKPDIQKDK
-110 LINKIDSFIKNF
+110 FINKIDNFIKDF
-122 DGNAFS
+122 DSKTFS

-146 VLAYLYPHYYVLLH
+146 VLAYLYPHYYALLH
-160 SLYLYTEKTCFYED
+160 SLYLYAEKSCSYEETV
-174 IKSQFTE
+174 SQFSA
-181 KISVLLQEL
+181 KITVLLQEL

-196 YEQAKEYTQS
+196 YEQAREYTQS
-206 VFIEPYAENASIPST
+206 VFIEPYTDNASIQSAA
-221 TSAAL
+221 SAAL

-231 KMLHKSDF
+231 KMLNKSDF
-239 YMEAFDFPI
+239 YMDAFDFPI
-248 AEDYLKN
+248 NEDYLNN
-255 ILDNDAPVWSSYFD
+255 IFDNDTPAWSSYFE
-269 LFSEKLLDSDTQDYN
+269 LFSEKLLDTDTQEYY

-380 PLMDKLKKLHDEYTE
+380 PLMEQLKKLHDEYTE

-415 NKDLLG
+415 NKELLG

>member
-1 MLKYYLIKSKGGN
+1 
-14 HMNLYSINT
+14 MNLYSINA
-23 IKQELSFSPLVYSI
+23 IKQALSFSPLVYSI

-44 SLILVYS
+44 SLILTYS
-51 DIDGNTHQE
+51 DTNGNPHQE
-60 ILGTNR
+60 ILQANR
-66 STLSNWLEILDYD
+66 SILSNWLEVLDYD

-87 KTFDLLLSSIYLF
+87 KTFDLLLSSIDLF
-100 GIKTDMQKDK
+100 GIKSDVPKDK
-110 LINKIDSFIKNF
+110 LAYKIDSFIKDF
-122 DGNAFS
+122 DSKAFS

-146 VLAYLYPHYYVLLH
+146 VLAYLYPHYYALLH
-160 SLYLYTEKTCFYED
+160 LLYLYAEKSCSYKETVSHF
-174 IKSQFTE
+174 SA
-181 KISVLLQEL
+181 KITVLLQEL

-196 YEQAKEYTQS
+196 YEQAREYTQS
-206 VFIEPYAENASIPST
+206 VLIEPYADNASVQST

-231 KMLHKSDF
+231 KMLNKSDF
-239 YMEAFDFPI
+239 YMDTFDFPI
-248 AEDYLKN
+248 DEDYLKN
-255 ILDNDAPVWSSYFD
+255 ILDNNIPTWSSYFE
-269 LFSEKLLDSDTQDYN
+269 LFSKKLLDADTQDYH

-296 SIMMSGEMVI
+296 SIMMSSEMVI

-380 PLMDKLKKLHDEYTE
+380 PLMEQLKKLHDEYTE

-415 NKDLLG
+415 NKELLG